1 MTTAPKHTLELRTRN
16 TIAKVL
22 AVSSV
27 LLLLVL
33 LIAAYKNL
41 VGYVKQNEEIRH
53 SHAVLNELR
62 EVLSIVKDAE
72 TGARG
77 YMLSND
83 NSYLQPYDKATATLA
98 EHVGSLMNLMASDN
112 WSEQELKDL
121 LAQIDV
127 RMSLLRDRISDQRGG
142 LVQPGKPDSLL
153 LLQGKSSMDRLRK
166 TQLQLVDRYEW
177 VLRHQEAKDG
187 QLKWTGPAMVATYA
201 GVTLVCVSMLL
212 WWMFRAIERAQGAEQ
227 KALSAVAE
235 LDKVARARELAE
247 RSLKRVLDSSQ
258 NGIMAFR
265 SIRDPQ
271 GRIVD
276 FECTRLNEAAEAI
289 FHKKAEE
296 MMHQSMTEIRLEDR
310 RSPLFASYVHI
321 VESGEPLR
329 TETEFT
335 REGHVST
342 LSISAVR
349 LLDGLVITF
358 TDITEI
364 KRQAT
369 LVAEG
374 ERLSVTG
381 RFARMIGHEVRN
393 PLTNIQLAL
402 DQLEADGTQ
411 LPEQQTYLDILR
423 RNSNRIGLL
432 ITEMLH
438 TSRPLEV
445 KMVPGPLNE
454 VLSQALAHVQD
465 RCELRKIKCTKDLD
479 PGLRDIPMDM
489 GTLTIAFTNLLVNAI
504 EAMEEGKGQLSV
516 RSEQVK
522 DRIQVTVRDNG
533 KGMTAE
539 ERERIFQPFF
549 SGRKGGMGLG
559 LTEARNIFNAHG
571 VLLSVESELGKGTAF
586 TLLFSA

>member
-153 LLQGKSSMDRLRK
+153 LLQGRNSMDRLRK